1 MSQYYIDAFFS
12 VFSGIKQEEKVIENP
27 VKMQLEMLVEPIMGY
42 LQPIMWLFTVPVLK
56 IALQTGVALAAI
68 FLLIQII
75 RWSVQGSTRNPFA
88 KDDREPRK
96 PYIIEQR
103 KRDEVLKQAFAPEKV
118 PQDLDAIIIGSGIG
132 GMSTGNNSFDCLKPI
147 YIFSNQLIFGDFYP
161 FFSGSPSCT

>member
-1 MSQYYIDAFFS
+1 MTQYYIDAFFS
-12 VFSGIKQEEKVIENP
+12 VFLGIKQEEKVIENP

-96 PYIIEQR
+96 PYITEQR

-132 GMSTGNNSFDCLKPI
+132 GMSTGNRIFDLLKTDL
-147 YIFSNQLIFGDFYP
+147 FSNQLIFVFA
-161 FFSGSPSCT
+161 PSFQL

>member
-27 VKMQLEMLVEPIMGY
+27 VKMQLEMLIEPIMGY

-88 KDDREPRK
+88 N
-96 PYIIEQR
+96 
-103 KRDEVLKQAFAPEKV
+103 
-118 PQDLDAIIIGSGIG
+118 G
-132 GMSTGNNSFDCLKPI
+132 
-147 YIFSNQLIFGDFYP
+147 QLISECLLGVKDFPKTTTKHLTNFYARTKVGD
-161 FFSGSPSCT
+161 

>member
-1 MSQYYIDAFFS
+1 MTLTKMSQYYIDAFFS

-88 KDDREPRK
+88 K
-96 PYIIEQR
+96 
-103 KRDEVLKQAFAPEKV
+103 
-118 PQDLDAIIIGSGIG
+118 G
-132 GMSTGNNSFDCLKPI
+132 
-147 YIFSNQLIFGDFYP
+147 QLISQSLFDVLNFP
-161 FFSGSPSCT
+161 RNQQKI